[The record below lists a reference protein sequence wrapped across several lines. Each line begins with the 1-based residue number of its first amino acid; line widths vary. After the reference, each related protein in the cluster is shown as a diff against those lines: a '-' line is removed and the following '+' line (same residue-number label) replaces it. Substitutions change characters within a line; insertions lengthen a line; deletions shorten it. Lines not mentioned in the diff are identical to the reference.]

1 MSKPILALIPS
12 GYKATKVYSVLPND
26 GDGDF
31 TFARTGE
38 ATRVRKDGLIEA
50 VATTVPRLDWLNSN
64 CPSLLLEPTR
74 TNIQAFSENFGGAA
88 WSAAFSTV
96 TANSS
101 ISPNG
106 ELTAYNFKTTTSAGL
121 LTGSATIVANTIYS
135 YSLYVKANTTNICKV
150 LIFDA
155 DSGGSATP
163 YGTIQ
168 FDMSNET
175 ITSSLGTASFDKL
188 DDGWY
193 RLQVTG
199 TSPNPLGGGATG
211 VQISLTEI
219 GSVFI
224 WGAQME
230 AAPYASSYI
239 KNDSSVSGVTRL
251 KDECSGGGDSAL
263 FSITQGTFYADV
275 TPFNSDLSILGISD
289 GTDTNRLQLMFYG
302 SGGTFTNKLRVLGQG
317 DSSASLDR
325 QFTMTMGARK
335 KILVT
340 FKENEAKVYINGSLE
355 FTDTAY
361 DMPTGLNELEFR
373 QYNSSNTFEGK
384 VHDVR
389 VYDRVLTQSEAI
401 ELTT

>member
-163 YGTIQ
+163 YGKIQ
-168 FDMSNET
+168 FDMSTET

-263 FSITQGTFYADV
+263 FNITQGTFYVDV
-275 TPFNSDLSILGISD
+275 TPFDSDLSILGISD

-302 SGGTFTNKLRVLGQG
+302 SGGSLTNKLRVYGQG
-317 DSSASLDR
+317 DSSESLDR
-325 QFTMTMGARK
+325 QFTMTMGTRK

-355 FTDTAY
+355 FTDTVY

-373 QYNSSNTFEGK
+373 LYNSSNTFEGK

-389 VYDRVLTQSEAI
+389 VYDRVLTQAEAI